1 MVPGFTHLLSGLDTV
16 ECAYYLACPDWSD
29 IDFKGLLVLKEEMRH
44 NKSRDGVTVDLAGMP
59 VLLMPY
65 GNASGYP
72 LVANH
77 KDMVLSFGQWN
88 RPSFF
93 VKFRSEALWHTGA
106 AELHRRFM
114 DWALAAQLI
123 KLRPETLSRVDFSFD
138 YEYLGPPPRNEDFAS
153 LSAKDTTHRKD
164 GRNQT
169 VTFGKSDVVMRMYNK
184 VDEINEKS
192 EKTWFFDLWG
202 RSQNV
207 WRVEWQVRKNVLR
220 RFGIFSFAE
229 LEERMG
235 DLLTYLSTEHDTWRV
250 PNIDSNHSRWPL
262 HPLWA
267 DIQEQAGKM
276 NRLGI
281 VREYNE
287 AEQIDERLMRI
298 AISVYGY
305 LKKAGA
311 LISVKESL
319 DGMGFKEGLL
329 QLTRLLHQV
338 HDPLTWKTD
347 ITKRV
352 NDIRY
357 GRW

>member
-1 MVPGFTHLLSGLDTV
+1 VVSEFAHVLSGLDTV
-16 ECAYYLACPDWSD
+16 ECAYYLACPDWCA
-29 IDFKGLLVLKEEMRH
+29 IDFKRLLTLKEDMRQS
-44 NKSRDGVTVDLAGMP
+44 KSRDGVALDLAGMP

-106 AELHRRFM
+106 AELHQRFM

-138 YEYLGPPPRNEDFAS
+138 YEYLGAPPRNDDFVS
-153 LSAKDTTHRKD
+153 LAEKDVTHRKD
-164 GRNQT
+164 GKNQT
-169 VTFGKSDVVMRMYNK
+169 VTFGKGDVVLRVYNK
-184 VDEINEKS
+184 VDEIVEKS
-192 EKTWFFDLWG
+192 EKTWFFDLWQ
-202 RSQNV
+202 RKENV
-207 WRVEWQVRKNVLR
+207 WRVEWQVRKDVLR

-235 DLLTYLSTEHDTWRV
+235 DLLTYLSTEHDSWRV
-250 PNIDSNHSRWPL
+250 PNEDSNRSRWPL

-267 DIQEQAGKM
+267 DIQDRAGKM
-276 NRLGI
+276 NRLGV
-281 VREYNE
+281 VREYDE
-287 AEQIDERLMRI
+287 AAQIDERLMRI

-305 LKKAGA
+305 LKKTGA
-311 LISVKESL
+311 LVSVKESL
-319 DGMGFKEGLL
+319 EGMGFKEGLSHL
-329 QLTRLLHQV
+329 IRLLHQV

-347 ITKRV
+347 ITKRI
-352 NDIRY
+352 NEIRF